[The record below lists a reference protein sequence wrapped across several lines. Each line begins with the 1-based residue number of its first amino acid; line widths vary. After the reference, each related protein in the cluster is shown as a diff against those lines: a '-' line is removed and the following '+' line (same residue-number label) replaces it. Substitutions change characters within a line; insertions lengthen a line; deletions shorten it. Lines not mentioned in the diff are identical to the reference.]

1 MLIKLY
7 AEQPSQRHLQTIV
20 NCLLD
25 GGLIIYPTDSVYS
38 FACLPTKH
46 AAVEKLCQLKGIKKK
61 DAQFSFAFSD
71 LSLLSNYAK
80 LNDKSTFKLLK
91 RHLPGP
97 FTFILNASNHAPKIF
112 SNKKKTIGIRIP
124 SNPVSQHIL
133 QALDT
138 PLVSASVDAAD
149 EFLDYNT
156 DPEILHDSLGDQVDI
171 VVDGGYGS
179 SDYTTVVDCTD
190 DTPDIIREG
199 LGILEI

>member
-7 AEQPSQRHLQTIV
+7 AEHPSQRHLQSIT

-25 GGLIIYPTDSVYS
+25 GGIIIYPTDSVYA
-38 FACLPTKH
+38 FACLPTKN

-61 DAQFSFAFSD
+61 DAQFSFAFPD

-97 FTFILNASNHAPKIF
+97 FTFILNASNSAPKIF
-112 SNKKKTIGIRIP
+112 HSKKKTIGIRIP
-124 SNPVSQHIL
+124 SNPISQHIL
-133 QALDT
+133 QTLDM
-138 PLVSASVDAAD
+138 PLISSSVNAED

-156 DPEILHDSLGDQVDI
+156 DPEILHDSLGDMVDM
-171 VVDGGYGS
+171 VVDGGYAS
-179 SDYTTVVDCTD
+179 TDYTTVVDCTD
-190 DTPDIIREG
+190 DTPNIIRQG